1 MMVDVQTDPP
11 WGRTNSP
18 RLVSSNAFALEPE
31 RGRMARS
38 VIGAVVARA
47 AGDELDAMARNDTDI
62 ERAVSRLSHLAL
74 HFRYG
79 LTLANI
85 LASSLT

>member
-1 MMVDVQTDPP
+1 
-11 WGRTNSP
+11 
-18 RLVSSNAFALEPE
+18 
-31 RGRMARS
+31 MARS